1 MWQQSHRL
9 SPASPS
15 ENARRARRRQQV
27 LLWHADLRHTP
38 RSERRRDGG
47 RVPARRECS
56 RWIPRQRQRQQRT
69 WPATS
74 ILGLRSR
81 PPHLYRNWA
90 HAWPH
95 LHWDGACPSQ
105 ILHRDWAHPSNSLA
119 RPCHIC
125 IGAWLNPACGRYHN
139 RPSLPSASLRAQA
152 DNAGVAYTIRRQR
165 AVILVTRDR
174 PELERLLLQAPYA
187 LSPAS
192 AAPAIGRV
200 R

>member
-1 MWQQSHRL
+1 MRGVRGDDSKCCFGMQIFGIHLAASVGVTEAEFLHVGSVLAGYLDNDSDSNVPGHLNSGASRTPTASVPELGPRL
-9 SPASPS
+9 ATF
-15 ENARRARRRQQV
+15 A
-27 LLWHADLRHTP
+27 L
-38 RSERRRDGG
+38 G
-47 RVPARRECS
+47 R
-56 RWIPRQRQRQQRT
+56 
-69 WPATS
+69 
-74 ILGLRSR
+74 GL
-81 PPHLYRNWA
+81 
-90 HAWPH
+90 
-95 LHWDGACPSQ
+95 PSQ

-119 RPCHIC
+119 RPCRIC
-125 IGAWLNPACGRYHN
+125 IGAWLNPACGRYHD

-152 DNAGVAYTIRRQR
+152 DNAGVAYTIRRQM